1 MRAERLLLS
10 FAYTRKGSFFATVGL
25 AGLATRPLD
34 LLLIRCRPLE
44 GRLAPVSRTAM
55 LAPSLSRIL
64 GFGFP
69 ALEAE
74 AGAVAFFGT
83 VPRGL
88 FLLSLFILLAR
99 CALPRFNDTKM
110 LWIS

>member
-1 MRAERLLLS
+1 
-10 FAYTRKGSFFATVGL
+10 
-25 AGLATRPLD
+25 
-34 LLLIRCRPLE
+34 
-44 GRLAPVSRTAM
+44 M

-99 CALPRFNDTKM
+99 PCSAAPWRYEDALDQLTTASTLPEGVPRDRARATA
-110 LWIS
+110 